1 MKQKMKQWI
10 CGMAAMLLLLGT
22 ACGAGHGIAG
32 KWSPL
37 KMAADD
43 TAEDAGAKS
52 ETLEITSSGNVKWYE
67 DGALFLEGHIEKREE
82 KTVLAADRFGQS
94 ETAMLIDHFE
104 IAYDKKYDRLLVRSV
119 FTASGEALLQ
129 FGAGLAAAFGGLG
142 SLTEEGDEAAT
153 GEEAAELDPYF
164 MVGAYERNK

>member
-1 MKQKMKQWI
+1 MKQKMKQWV

-37 KMAADD
+37 KTAAD
-43 TAEDAGAKS
+43 TAEDAEAKS
-52 ETLEITSSGNVKWYE
+52 ETLEITSFGNVKWYQ

-104 IAYDKKYDRLLVRSV
+104 IAYDKKYDRLLVRPV

-129 FGAGLAAAFGGLG
+129 FGANLAAAFGGLG
-142 SLTEEGDEAAT
+142 SLAEEGDEATT

>member
-22 ACGAGHGIAG
+22 ACGASHGIAG
-32 KWSPL
+32 KWTSL
-37 KMAADD
+37 KTAADD
-43 TAEDAGAKS
+43 TAEDTEAKS
-52 ETLEITSSGNVKWYE
+52 ETLEITSSGNVKWYQ
-67 DGALFLEGHIEKREE
+67 DGALFLEGHIERREE
-82 KTVLAADRFGQS
+82 KTVFAADRFGDS

-104 IAYDKKYDRLLVRSV
+104 IAYDKKYDRLLVQPV

-129 FGAGLAAAFGGLG
+129 FGAGLAAAFGGPG
-142 SLTEEGDEAAT
+142 SLAEEGDEAAT
-153 GEEAAELDPYF
+153 SEEAAELDPYF